1 MFTGFPPVL
10 TLSNVFIRDAKEDA
24 KEVAK
29 CTLRYR
35 GERAKPQQYICI

>member
-10 TLSNVFIRDAKEDA
+10 TLSNVFIRDAKE
-24 KEVAK
+24 VAK

-35 GERAKPQQYICI
+35 GERAKTQQYICI